1 MKLFYTEEEALK
13 AKLIYNKQQEYFY
26 WNFSV
31 IDLDDKPTPLMGIHR
46 FFKKRQLYIRKEIK
60 DKGNVVLV
68 VYVLEELKKEAISML
83 LNAYNK
89 GE

>member
-31 IDLDDKPTPLMGIHR
+31 IDLDTPTPLMEIQR
-46 FFKKRQLYIRKEIK
+46 FFQKSKLYIRKEIK

-68 VYVLEELKKEAISML
+68 VYVLEELKKEAIKIIL
-83 LNAYNK
+83 EAYN
-89 GE
+89 E

>member
-1 MKLFYTEEEALK
+1 MKLFYTEEEAVR
-13 AKLIYNKQQEYFY
+13 AKLVNDWKQEYFY

-31 IDLDDKPTPLMGIHR
+31 IDLDTPTPPFMEIHR

-68 VYVLEELKKEAISML
+68 VYVLEELKKEAIKIIL
-83 LNAYNK
+83 EAYN
-89 GE
+89 ENR